1 MEFNKPVSNPML
13 VGAIEVM
20 KADPSPDHKNLFINE
35 MMKAKFLAPAIIDP
49 APETGA
55 DGQPKLTPGS
65 KIQFPMLTAPDGKNY
80 FMAFTDKME
89 LKLWKD
95 EEGIPVFALAVD
107 DYAGMTLRQ
116 GSQAA
121 GFVINPYG
129 GNIVIAKEMLGA
141 LMAAKLNAQK
151 PGQNPGQGQAAPQNT
166 PPTGR

>member
-1 MEFNKPVSNPML
+1 
-13 VGAIEVM
+13 
-20 KADPSPDHKNLFINE
+20 
-35 MMKAKFLAPAIIDP
+35 
-49 APETGA
+49 
-55 DGQPKLTPGS
+55 
-65 KIQFPMLTAPDGKNY
+65 
-80 FMAFTDKME
+80 
-89 LKLWKD
+89 
-95 EEGIPVFALAVD
+95 
-107 DYAGMTLRQ
+107 MTLRQ

>member
-20 KADPSPDHKNLFINE
+20 KADPSPEHKNLFINE
-35 MMKAKFLAPAIIDP
+35 MMKAKFMAPAIIDP
-49 APETGA
+49 APEAGA
-55 DGQPKLTPGS
+55 DGQMKLEPGS

-95 EEGIPVFALAVD
+95 EEGVPYFALAVD

-151 PGQNPGQGQAAPQNT
+151 PGQGAAQNAPHGTPQK
-166 PPTGR
+166 

>member
-20 KADPSPDHKNLFINE
+20 KADPLPDHKNLFINE

-107 DYAGMTLRQ
+107 DY
-116 GSQAA
+116 
-121 GFVINPYG
+121 G

-151 PGQNPGQGQAAPQNT
+151 PGQGANQNAPKGTPGSQN
-166 PPTGR
+166 